1 MKKMAW
7 SLDERASRFQ
17 QVFDTQTPS
26 DLSFNDPLTMNYDYP
41 TDDLYSDDSDSHYD
55 PRFDEPYDMDTDNK
69 C

>member
-1 MKKMAW
+1 MAW
-7 SLDERASRFQ
+7 SLDERASIFQ

-26 DLSFNDPLTMNYDYP
+26 DLSFDDLLTMDYDYP

-55 PRFDEPYDMDTDNK
+55 PRFDEPYDMDTDNE